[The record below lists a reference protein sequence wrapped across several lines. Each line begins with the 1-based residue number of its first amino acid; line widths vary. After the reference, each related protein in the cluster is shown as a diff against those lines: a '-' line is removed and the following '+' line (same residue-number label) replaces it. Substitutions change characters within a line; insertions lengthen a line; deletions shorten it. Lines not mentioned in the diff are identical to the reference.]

1 MNGRPSLLA
10 LTFVT
15 LTSAAAQTSTT
26 QPSITQTFPL
36 TIKNCGQT
44 LTFESRPQ
52 RVLTTYSVTTELML
66 RLGLGSRI
74 VGAADFGE
82 PMPADLQP
90 AYLKLNRVGKDYVL
104 PREITLSLHPD
115 LVFDNEPAVYDPQN
129 GNATRQEFQAAGAR
143 LYTLTAKCGGGTVK
157 ARFEDIYTDLNNFGR
172 LFGVQDRAQAVI
184 REMKQTVADV
194 RSRIAGRPPL
204 RVMLYSGGEGPVGVF
219 GPGTWD
225 SVLRLAGGVNAFAD
239 LKTPYAELSP
249 EEVARRDI
257 NAFVVVAGDTDA
269 KTGVAYLRK
278 TFPKS
283 LAVRQNRIIVI
294 DYTLINPGVRGHLGV
309 QQLAKGLYPDAFRR

>member
-1 MNGRPSLLA
+1 MNGCPSLLTLA
-10 LTFVT
+10 FVT
-15 LTSAAAQTSTT
+15 LTSAAAQTLT
-26 QPSITQTFPL
+26 TQTFPL

-44 LTFESRPQ
+44 LTFGSRPQ

-82 PMPADLQP
+82 PMPAGLQP

-129 GNATRQEFQAAGAR
+129 GNATRQEFQAAGAK

-172 LFGVQDRAQAVI
+172 P
-184 REMKQTVADV
+184 V
-194 RSRIAGRPPL
+194 RRPGPRTGRH
-204 RVMLYSGGEGPVGVF
+204 S
-219 GPGTWD
+219 
-225 SVLRLAGGVNAFAD
+225 
-239 LKTPYAELSP
+239 
-249 EEVARRDI
+249 
-257 NAFVVVAGDTDA
+257 
-269 KTGVAYLRK
+269 
-278 TFPKS
+278 
-283 LAVRQNRIIVI
+283 
-294 DYTLINPGVRGHLGV
+294 
-309 QQLAKGLYPDAFRR
+309 